1 MTSIRLSA
9 ARKLPEAGK
18 FGVFPLDEQSVQV
31 QGFLTKTGLYLSPQ
45 SHDALERV
53 RKSCVDA
60 FVLQSAKWFSRELT
74 ESAVQQRFQP
84 ISTKW
89 NEVRELPAWAYE
101 MYPFFMDRMQGL
113 PEISDEIAAELFL
126 TRIVITP
133 ILFHAEFEAR
143 NVRELIEKIPI
154 EDEAVDTPLKILE
167 EPTAEATLAIVESND
182 SPVPF
187 VVAETENTRVVRLE
201 RSTQD
206 EDKQRAKERLR
217 RAKIRAL
224 LEKLRAEAEEDEYLQ
239 QYPHS
244 DGDVLSD
251 EENGMGTVTNV
262 VVRKTD

>member
-9 ARKLPEAGK
+9 ARKLPEPGK

-60 FVLQSAKWFSRELT
+60 FVLQSGKWFSRELT
-74 ESAVQQRFQP
+74 ESAVQQRFQF

-89 NEVRELPAWAYE
+89 TEATDLPAWAYE
-101 MYPFFMDRMQGL
+101 MYPYLMTGVQGL
-113 PEISDEIAAELFL
+113 PTTGDEIAAELVL

-133 ILFHAEFEAR
+133 TLFHAEFEVR

-154 EDEAVDTPLKILE
+154 EDEPVDAPLEILE
-167 EPTAEATLAIVESND
+167 EATAEATLAVVEND
-182 SPVPF
+182 DGPVPF

-239 QYPHS
+239 QYPDS

-251 EENGMGTVTNV
+251 EDGTGTVTNV

>member
-1 MTSIRLSA
+1 MTSIRLST
-9 ARKLPEAGK
+9 ARKLTEPGK
-18 FGVFPLDEQSVQV
+18 FGVFPLDEQILQV

-60 FVLQSAKWFSRELT
+60 FVSQSGKWFSRELT
-74 ESAVQQRFQP
+74 ESAVQQRFQS

-89 NEVRELPAWAYE
+89 TEATELPGWAYE
-101 MYPFFMDRMQGL
+101 MYPYFMNGVQEL
-113 PEISDEIAAELFL
+113 PTIRDEIAAELVL
-126 TRIVITP
+126 ARIVISPT
-133 ILFHAEFEAR
+133 LFHAEFEIR

-154 EDEAVDTPLKILE
+154 EDGPVDAPLEILE
-167 EPTAEATLAIVESND
+167 EPIAEATLADGPE
-182 SPVPF
+182 PF

-201 RSTQD
+201 RSNQD

-239 QYPHS
+239 QWPDS

-251 EENGMGTVTNV
+251 EESGTGTVTNV